1 MLGSFFFPN
10 VCGSGPRATI
20 PTAIQCVLVP
30 PNETKQRRVCVFHQS
45 TTPPLHFLA
54 ISWCGG
60 LWSLG
65 VLLQGQGPP
74 NQGAKPICLRR
85 DAKFSGF
92 HFWVVC
98 GVGKRRLCSQCALL
112 LFSCFLL
119 FVNKNGILK
128 RASEAGLMRIRVVS
142 KRFGYGVWAT
152 LVSAKGFVQVCVA
165 FGNLNCR
172 WFSQAHRK

>member
-1 MLGSFFFPN
+1 MCVGVGL
-10 VCGSGPRATI
+10 GPRFPQQSNVSWFLPMRRSRGEFACFI
-20 PTAIQCVLVP
+20 RAP
-30 PNETKQRRVCVFHQS
+30 PPP
-45 TTPPLHFLA
+45 PPLHFLA

-128 RASEAGLMRIRVVS
+128 LASEAGLMRIRVVS
-142 KRFGYGVWAT
+142 KRFGCGVWAT